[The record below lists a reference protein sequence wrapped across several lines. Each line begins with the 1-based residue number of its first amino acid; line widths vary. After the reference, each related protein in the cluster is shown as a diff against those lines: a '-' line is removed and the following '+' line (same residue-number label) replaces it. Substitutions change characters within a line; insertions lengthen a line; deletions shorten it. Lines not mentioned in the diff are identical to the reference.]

1 MAKQIIFNERARR
14 KLQEG
19 IDIVADTV
27 KTTLGPKGRN
37 VVLDKGFGSPTITND
52 GVTIAKEIEL
62 KDKMA
67 NLGVELIKEACD
79 KTNDVAGDGTTT
91 AAILTQAIVKEG
103 LKNVAAGANP
113 LALRRGIE
121 KSVEAVVSYLKE
133 KLSKKV
139 TTKEEKEKVA
149 TISSKDPE
157 IGKLIAKVIE
167 EVGDNGVVTV
177 EESKTLGLSYELVK
191 GMKFDQGYVSPY
203 MVTNPEKMEAI
214 LREPYLIITDKKIT
228 NIQEILP
235 LLEKVV
241 STGKKDFVII
251 AEDIEGE
258 ALATL
263 IVNKLRGVFNP
274 LAIKAP
280 GFGDRRKEML
290 HDIAILTGGQV
301 ISEELGLKLEKADLS
316 MLGQADKVVATKDYT
331 TIVGGRGDKDKIE
344 KRVSQIKLQISQ
356 TESDFDRE
364 KLEERLAKLSGGVA
378 VIKVGAPSEVEQKER
393 QHRIEDAV
401 QATKAAIEEG
411 IIPGG
416 GVALIRA
423 QDILKTLKLKGEE
436 AVGAEIVKNAL
447 EYPLRQIAY
456 NAGHEGQVIVEK
468 VKHEKGAVG
477 FNAEL
482 NKFEDLFEA
491 GIIDPTKVTRSAL
504 QNAASVAAMVL
515 TTEAIV
521 GELPEK
527 KDKVSPSAG
536 AMPEY

>member
-316 MLGQADKVVATKDYT
+316 MLGQADKVVSTKDYT